1 MKYVK
6 GQPIS
11 RLPHFIKYVKAQP
24 ISRLPTFIKYV
35 KAHHLLHD
43 YLLL

>member
-1 MKYVK
+1 MSWY
-6 GQPIS
+6 PN
-11 RLPHFIKYVKAQP
+11 FIKYVKAQP

>member
-1 MKYVK
+1 MKYVEA
-6 GQPIS
+6 QSIS
-11 RLPHFIKYVKAQP
+11 WL
-24 ISRLPTFIKYV
+24 TNFIKYV